1 MLHIRNILVA
11 VKRLES
17 PSLPAVLK
25 AAQIARAC
33 GAELELFHG
42 LAEPLY
48 TDLYGAGRYCLEAL
62 QQQVRLRARHKLETI
77 ADRLRRHS
85 IRVTVTVDWDYP
97 AYEAIVRRALQSKA
111 DLIVAQRYE
120 GRHSASRVMR
130 LTDWELVR
138 TSPVPV
144 LLVKDPHP
152 YRHPPILAAIDPSHK
167 FAKPLQLD
175 KLILSAAGSLSR
187 ALHGALHAVHGYIAV
202 PINAMSDQIATPQ
215 SLAALARQSKR
226 TAAAGFSRE
235 LRAVKIAR
243 SRRYLIAGRAIDAIS
258 EAAKRSRSAIVVM
271 GAVSRSGIK
280 RLLIGNSAERILDE
294 LTCDILV
301 LKPQSFRTPVPAK
314 QRGAQLGMAA
324 RAGLPGYY

>member
-1 MLHIRNILVA
+1 
-11 VKRLES
+11 
-17 PSLPAVLK
+17 
-25 AAQIARAC
+25 
-33 GAELELFHG
+33 
-42 LAEPLY
+42 
-48 TDLYGAGRYCLEAL
+48 
-62 QQQVRLRARHKLETI
+62 
-77 ADRLRRHS
+77 
-85 IRVTVTVDWDYP
+85 
-97 AYEAIVRRALQSKA
+97 
-111 DLIVAQRYE
+111 
-120 GRHSASRVMR
+120 
-130 LTDWELVR
+130 
-138 TSPVPV
+138 
-144 LLVKDPHP
+144 
-152 YRHPPILAAIDPSHK
+152 
-167 FAKPLQLD
+167 LQLD

-271 GAVSRSGIK
+271 GVVSRSGIK